1 MIISLTAVQFSIRIR
16 RRTKR
21 YKIIFKKLKN
31 GEGLNDEETILL
43 QKLRKQ
49 MGTNI
54 IPAHYKSRPSET
66 DIAGGNALTHLKE
79 QEQNHESH

>member
-21 YKIIFKKLKN
+21 YKIIFKKLKK

-43 QKLRKQ
+43 QKLRK
-49 MGTNI
+49 
-54 IPAHYKSRPSET
+54 
-66 DIAGGNALTHLKE
+66 
-79 QEQNHESH
+79 